1 MSSSL
6 PTSSPFSQEH
16 ELFRKTVRDFAEKE
30 LLPHKEEW
38 EAKREF
44 PKEIFKK
51 AGALGILGVCFSEA
65 VGGSGGDYWFKV
77 VSCEEMIRCRMAGLA
92 MDLMVQA
99 DISTPII
106 EKLGT
111 EEQKKLFLI
120 PAIQGEKIAALG
132 ITEPGCGSDVASIR
146 TKAEKVGDDY
156 VINGAKMFITNGGQ
170 ADFITLAVRTGGPGH
185 KGISLVT
192 FPTDVKGFSVG
203 KKLEKMGN
211 HSSDT
216 ALLHFEN
223 CRIPKRFLIGEEN
236 KGFTYIMKNFQGERL
251 VAAITCVAGSQ
262 IALDDSIRYAKERE
276 AFGKKVIDFQV
287 WQHKFAELATQI
299 EAARRLSYH
308 AVSLFNA
315 GVECT
320 TEVSMAKLF
329 ACDLAQK
336 VAYDCLQAHGGYGYM
351 EEYDLA
357 RFTRD
362 IRLMTI
368 GGGSSEIMK
377 EIIAKRMGL
386 VG

>member
-1 MSSSL
+1 M
-6 PTSSPFSQEH
+6 TQPFTQEH
-16 ELFRKTVRDFAEKE
+16 ELFRKTVRNFAEKE
-30 LLPHKEEW
+30 LLPHKEKW
-38 EAKREF
+38 ESAREF
-44 PKEIFKK
+44 PREVFKK
-51 AGALGILGVCFSEA
+51 AGELGILGVCFSES

-77 VSCEEMIRCRMAGLA
+77 VFCEEIIRCRMAGLA

-111 EEQKKLFLI
+111 EEQKQLFLI
-120 PAIQGEKIAALG
+120 PAIKGEKIAALG

-146 TKAEKVGDDY
+146 TKAEAQGDDY
-156 VINGAKMFITNGGQ
+156 VINGAKMFITNGGR
-170 ADFITLAVRTGGPGH
+170 ADFITLSVRTGGPGH

-192 FPTDVKGFSVG
+192 FPTDTKGFSVG

-223 CRIPKRFLIGEEN
+223 CRIPRKFLIGEEN

-251 VAAITCVAGSQ
+251 VAAITCVAGAEL
-262 IALDDSIRYAKERE
+262 ALEDTIRYAKDRE
-276 AFGKKVIDFQV
+276 AFGKKVVDFQV

-299 EAARRLSYH
+299 EAARRLTYH
-308 AVSLFNA
+308 AVSLFNE

-320 TEVSMAKLF
+320 REVSMAKLF
-329 ACDLAQK
+329 ACDLSQK

-386 VG
+386 LA